1 MPIDRI
7 TAAQF
12 ESQLRTA
19 ITDRTNTHDTAYG
32 PVKDIVIAAPAQ
44 VFESQNDRIRQVSLL
59 LSLVNSDEFTD
70 DDLDDFV
77 FNEGLVRIEGSRATG
92 VLVFSMATAPT
103 IDAVVPRG
111 FPVASQPDAT
121 SGSAIT
127 FVATEARTLPSAT
140 ASSYFNLLTGR
151 YELEVPVEAL
161 VEGSTGLIGAGRI
174 TRPLQPLGLF
184 SAVTNTAATQGG
196 RDRETNEELIERY
209 LLAILGRELATSTGV
224 ERYARDN
231 FPDVEDVLTVYGG
244 NELLTRAA
252 EEAGAVDAYIIGGA
266 AAAQTDNLTFLG
278 VGQLHALSIAPL
290 VQVNTVTRAS
300 PAATYVE
307 GTDYEVVFDD
317 SGNEGSQRA
326 TDGIRFLVTSPTP
339 PTPGQTITITY
350 TYNNLIRSLQ
360 AGFELDDT
368 FVHGRDLLFKQAEQ
382 VDIILEASL
391 RVTAGFNTSA
401 VQTLVETA
409 VLDFINALE
418 LGDDVELSDLQG
430 VVRRITGVDNFI
442 ITRLVDDDTES
453 GTVDLPIA
461 DYQYAR
467 LDALNLTITLI

>member
-12 ESQLRTA
+12 EAQLRTA
-19 ITDRTNTHDTAYG
+19 ITDRTETHDTAYG
-32 PVKDIVIAAPAQ
+32 PIKDIVIAAPAQ
-44 VFESQNDRIRQVSLL
+44 VLEGQNDRIRQVSLL

-77 FNEGLVRIEGSRATG
+77 FNEGLTRIEGSRATG
-92 VLVFSMATAPT
+92 VLVFSMPTEPT
-103 IDAVVPRG
+103 INAVIPRG
-111 FPVASQPDAT
+111 FPVASQPDAS
-121 SGSAIT
+121 SGTAIT
-127 FVATEARTLPSAT
+127 FVTTEERLIPAAT
-140 ASSYFNLLTGR
+140 ASTYLNLLTNR

-161 VEGSTGLIGAGRI
+161 TEGSTGLIGAGRI
-174 TRPLQPLGLF
+174 TRQLQPLGLF
-184 SAVTNTAATQGG
+184 SAVTNRAATQGG

-209 LLAILGRELATSTGV
+209 LLAILGRELSTPTGV
-224 ERYARDN
+224 EKYARDN

-244 NELLTRAA
+244 NALLTRAA
-252 EEAGAVDAYIIGGA
+252 EEAGAVDAYIVGA
-266 AAAQTDNLTFLG
+266 TAIAQTDNLTFLG
-278 VGQLHALSIAPL
+278 VGQLHVLSVAPL
-290 VQVNTVTRAS
+290 VQVSSVTRVS

-307 GTDYEVVFDD
+307 GTDYEVVFDGG
-317 SGNEGSQRA
+317 GNAGSPRA
-326 TDGIRFLVTSPTP
+326 ADGIRFLVTSPTP
-339 PTPGQTITITY
+339 PTPGQVITVEY

-368 FVHGRDLLFKQAEQ
+368 LVHGRDLLFKQAEQ

-391 RVTAGFNTSA
+391 RVSAGFSVTT
-401 VQTLVETA
+401 VQDLVEA
-409 VLDFINALE
+409 ALLDFINALE

-430 VVRRITGVDNFI
+430 VVRRISGVDNFI

-461 DYQYAR
+461 DNQYAR
-467 LDALNLTITLI
+467 LAAINLTITII